1 MKRLHPSRRKMSVTT
16 RRRSERGIALA
27 TTLLLVTLLS
37 AMSLAM
43 VLSVSSDMLIN
54 GYYGNERGSFYA
66 ADSGATIAR
75 QAIISGVLAAVPG
88 TFSATMQPIPSGTNS
103 NVQTSILSTYG
114 TSTPIVGAAGSW
126 PEKFTITSATVGTP
140 TCTVLGGPATVNGSA
155 IRD

>member
-1 MKRLHPSRRKMSVTT
+1 MKRPEPSRRKMCVSA
-16 RRRSERGIALA
+16 RRRNERGIALA

-75 QAIISGVLAAVPG
+75 QAIVSGILAAVPG
-88 TFSATMQPIPSGTNS
+88 TFSATVQPIPSGTNS
-103 NVQTSILSTYG
+103 SVQNSVIGTYG
-114 TSTPIVGAAGSW
+114 GSTILAGS
-126 PEKFTITSATVGTP
+126 P
-140 TCTVLGGPATVNGSA
+140 GPGRKNSRLHRPPLERRLAPFLA
-155 IRD
+155 DRQR